1 MCVCCSS
8 WLSDNQSRQKWPR
21 TKSTESPSCHDSHQ
35 QFLDTP
41 YFSKLIIAQTIFIS
55 NNMLS
60 MKKILTAN
68 SICSLSESARE
79 VVSESARKWST
90 SSHISTRTVATVMLS
105 HFCSLLLIGKKLG
118 TDIVQ
123 VAWVWSVGFKI
134 LQHSCKFTLLKQTH
148 GVRFGASTTKIKN
161 SLKPICDYILL
172 PMLHSDWLPYWLS
185 FQ

>member
-1 MCVCCSS
+1 
-8 WLSDNQSRQKWPR
+8 
-21 TKSTESPSCHDSHQ
+21 
-35 QFLDTP
+35 
-41 YFSKLIIAQTIFIS
+41 
-55 NNMLS
+55 
-60 MKKILTAN
+60 
-68 SICSLSESARE
+68 
-79 VVSESARKWST
+79 
-90 SSHISTRTVATVMLS
+90 MLS